1 MALKP
6 SLRTVLA
13 QLQAEGVVL
22 PERSEARALSVLE
35 RHREATAGTPWF
47 VRALAGFGAWLAALF
62 ILIFLAFT
70 LLRKNEEV
78 GAIIL
83 GLLCC
88 VTATLVRH
96 VARNVFLTQ
105 LTLAFG
111 LAGQGLV
118 LGGLGDLTN
127 STEATAAFAF
137 LLFVVLLLAFP
148 DPVQRFLSAWGA
160 PLALLLLLRRV
171 ASGLVVDVA
180 LVGLAAL
187 THQLFLHQGRL
198 QRGKLG
204 EAVTPAG
211 FGLVTALFSVLLLR
225 TFRLHERVFDD
236 SIAGAPAGV
245 VTLGLAAVTLYTV
258 LRMLDETGLEK
269 GGAAGVTAFVAL
281 GLLALITL
289 HTPGIIAAAGILVLA
304 FHRRNVVLL
313 GLAVA
318 FVLTFGVRYYYDL
331 SLSLLAKSLAL
342 LGGGLL
348 LLGLRLFILRRFP
361 AASEVR

>member
-6 SLRTVLA
+6 SLRNVLS

-22 PERSEARALSVLE
+22 PERAEARALSVLE

-47 VRALAGFGAWLAALF
+47 VRALAGFGAWMSAFF
-62 ILIFLAFT
+62 ILAFLG
-70 LLRKNEEV
+70 LGVMWGEEV

-83 GLLCC
+83 GLVCC
-88 VTATLVRH
+88 GAATLVRR
-96 VARNVFLTQ
+96 VARSVFLTQ

-111 LAGQGLV
+111 LAGQGLL
-118 LGGLGDLTN
+118 LGGVGALTD
-127 STEATAAFAF
+127 SPEGTAAIAI
-137 LLFVVLLLAFP
+137 LLFAALLVVFP

-180 LVGLAAL
+180 LVGLVAL
-187 THQLFLHQGRL
+187 THLLFLHQGRL
-198 QRGKLG
+198 QRGPLG
-204 EAVTPAG
+204 EAVTPTG
-211 FGLVTALFSVLLLR
+211 FGLITALFSVLLLR
-225 TFRLHERVFDD
+225 TFRLHEALFEESV
-236 SIAGAPAGV
+236 AGAPAGV
-245 VTLGLAAVTLYTV
+245 VTLGIAAVTLYTV
-258 LRMLDETGLEK
+258 LRILEETGQQT
-269 GGAAGVTAFVAL
+269 GGAAGVTSFAAL
-281 GLLALITL
+281 VLLSLLTL
-289 HTPGIIAAAGILVLA
+289 RTPGIIAAAGVLVLA

-313 GLAVA
+313 GLAVG
-318 FVLTFGVRYYYDL
+318 FVLAFGVSYYYDL

-342 LGGGLL
+342 LGSGLL

>member
-6 SLRTVLA
+6 SLRTVLS

-22 PERSEARALSVLE
+22 PERAEARALSVLE
-35 RHREATAGTPWF
+35 RHRETTAGTPWF

-62 ILIFLAFT
+62 ILAFLA
-70 LLRKNEEV
+70 LGVMWGKEV
-78 GAIIL
+78 GATLL
-83 GLLCC
+83 GLACC
-88 VTATLVRH
+88 VTATLVRRG
-96 VARNVFLTQ
+96 ARGVFLSQ

-111 LAGQGLV
+111 LAGQGLMI
-118 LGGLGDLTN
+118 GGVSELTD
-127 STEATAAFAF
+127 SPEATAAFAL
-137 LLFVVLLLAFP
+137 LLFTVLLVVFP
-148 DPVQRFLSAWGA
+148 DAVQRFLSAWGM
-160 PLALLLLLRRV
+160 PLALLFLLRRV
-171 ASGLVVDVA
+171 APGLVVDVA
-180 LVGLAAL
+180 LVGIAAL
-187 THQLFLHQGRL
+187 THLLFLHQARL
-198 QRGKLG
+198 QRGPLG

-211 FGLVTALFSVLLLR
+211 FGFVTALLSVLMLR
-225 TFRLHERVFDD
+225 TFNLHEAISRESLV
-236 SIAGAPAGV
+236 GLPPGV

-258 LRMLDETGLEK
+258 LRMLDETDLEA

-281 GLLALITL
+281 GLLALLTL
-289 HTPGIIAAAGILVLA
+289 QTPGIIASAGVMVLA

-318 FVLTFGVRYYYDL
+318 FVLTFGVSYYYDL

-342 LGGGLL
+342 LGSGVL